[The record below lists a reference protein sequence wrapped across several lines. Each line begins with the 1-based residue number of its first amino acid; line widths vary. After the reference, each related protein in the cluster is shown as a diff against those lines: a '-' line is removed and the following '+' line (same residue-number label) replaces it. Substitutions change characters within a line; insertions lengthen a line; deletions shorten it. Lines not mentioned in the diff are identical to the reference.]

1 MAHFDAAEAGGLRVS
16 IEHPE
21 AEALL
26 RRFEPVVRSTKGDKF
41 FPMDVE
47 PYVRACSLW
56 VQRPG
61 EEAVCVVPEGKL
73 DLDRLPQQ
81 PLDEAGAVHFLKF
94 MDPHDIAEPGSR
106 TGRFRMFGRRA
117 ARSFKESRE
126 AFRAGRGR
134 LARVGYFSR
143 FVDAL
148 YSITLLARGRV
159 PGESAAAASVS
170 YERIMAEGE
179 HYRYHGRVTC
189 ENGWV
194 VLQYWLFYPFNDW
207 RSGFFGANDHEADWE
222 KICVYLSESDGGEV
236 RPEWVAYAAHNYAGD
251 NLRRRWDDPEVE
263 KVGEHPVIYVGAGSH
278 ASYYA
283 PGEYL
288 TELNIPLPSPLAR
301 TANTVRG
308 FWKERLGQYAG
319 EGGGGP
325 GYLHIPFVD
334 YARGDGLSIGAGG
347 DREWD
352 PPRLMLDPPPRWV
365 SGYRGLWGLYARDPF
380 EGEDAPAGPMYNR
393 DKSANR
399 VWYDPVGWAGLDK
412 VPPPDEALAAALD
425 RRADLESRCAA
436 LRIEISEK
444 SRLLKKLGVE
454 VAALRDR
461 SHLDAPYEEGA
472 RRLAELSGEVDRLRA
487 RLATDETVSASLE
500 EYAERLQAG
509 ERDPARSHISR
520 AHRPASEAELRGSR
534 MAEAWAAASVS
545 LMLISFVAIALFER
559 EHLISMLVVSIALF
573 AFVEAGFRGRLVN
586 LVSSVN
592 IGLAVVAALIL
603 IYEFFWQLVVTTV
616 LSVGLYVLWDNL
628 RELRR

>member
-1 MAHFDAAEAGGLRVS
+1 VSAER
-16 IEHPE
+16 PE
-21 AEALL
+21 VEAAEALL
-26 RRFEPVVRSTKGDKF
+26 RRFEPVIRSTKGDKF
-41 FPMDVE
+41 YPMDVE

-61 EEAVCVVPEGKL
+61 EEAVCVAPGGKL
-73 DLDRLPQQ
+73 DLDRLAQQ

-94 MDPHDIAEPGSR
+94 TDPQDLAGPGSR
-106 TGRFRMFGRRA
+106 GRRFRMFGRRA
-117 ARSFKESRE
+117 ARGLRESRE

-134 LARVGYFSR
+134 LARVGYVSR

-148 YSITLLARGRV
+148 YSITLLTRGRV

-179 HYRYHGRVTC
+179 HYRYHGRVTRQD
-189 ENGWV
+189 GWV

-222 KICVYLSESDGGEV
+222 KIFVYLSESDEGEV
-236 RPEWVAYAAHNYAGD
+236 SPEWVAYAAHNYTGD

-263 KVGEHPVIYVGAGSH
+263 KVGEHAVIYVGAGSH

-288 TELNIPLPSPLAR
+288 TELNIPLPAPLAR
-301 TANTVRG
+301 TANAVRG

-319 EGGGGP
+319 EGEEEGGP

-334 YARGDGLSIGAGG
+334 YARGDGLSIGAGSARG
-347 DREWD
+347 WD

-393 DKSANR
+393 DKSVNR
-399 VWYDPVGWAGLDK
+399 AWYDPVGWAGLDK
-412 VPPPDEALAAALD
+412 VPPPDEALEATLA
-425 RRADLESRCAA
+425 RRADFEARCAA
-436 LRIEISEK
+436 LRTEIDNK
-444 SRLLKKLGVE
+444 SQQLKKLGVE

-461 SHLDAPYEEGA
+461 SHLDTPHEEGA
-472 RRLAELSGEVDRLRA
+472 RRLAELSREVDRLRA
-487 RLATDETVSASLE
+487 RLATDEAVSKSLD
-500 EYAERLQAG
+500 EYADRLKAG
-509 ERDPARSHISR
+509 ERDPARSHISH
-520 AHRPASEAELRGSR
+520 AHRPASEDELRVSR
-534 MAEAWAAASVS
+534 VAEAWAAASVS
-545 LMLISFVAIALFER
+545 LMLISFVGIALFER
-559 EHLISMLVVSIALF
+559 EHLMSMLVLSIALF

-603 IYEFFWQLVVTTV
+603 TYEFFWQLVVAAV
-616 LSVGLYVLWDNL
+616 LGVGLYVLWDNL
-628 RELRR
+628 RELGR